1 MNRRS
6 SYKVTFFDRHGPA
19 GALRLLALRNGF
31 VAFGAGLLMF
41 VVVGDKKLHLDGWRL
56 IVFTLVCALTLGI
69 VAAFA
74 GLQMGE
80 AAGSVAQRVYMG
92 GDSTPYEEQFS
103 QEQALVMQRDYAG
116 ALALYEQR
124 ITVSPGEPR
133 VRIAA
138 ADLYVT
144 HGENPKRAA
153 ELYREVQRIPELPSG
168 HDVYVTNKLADL
180 YLGPLKEPGRALVEF
195 RRLAHRYPGSTTAKH
210 AKMAIA
216 NLKPDIVK
224 RPSQS
229 KS

>member
-19 GALRLLALRNGF
+19 GVVLLQAFRNGCI
-31 VAFGAGLLMF
+31 ALGAGLLMF
-41 VVVGDKKLHLDGWRL
+41 PVVGYEKLGLTGWSL
-56 IVFTLVCALTLGI
+56 ILFTLVCALTLASAGAL
-69 VAAFA
+69 V

-80 AAGSVAQRVYMG
+80 AAGDVASRVYMG
-92 GDSTPYEEQFS
+92 GDGTPYEEQFS

-124 ITVSPGEPR
+124 ITMSPGEPR

-138 ADLYVT
+138 ADLYMT

-180 YLGPLKEPGRALVEF
+180 YLGPLEEPGRALVEF
-195 RRLAHRYPGSTTAKH
+195 RRLAYRYPESKAAKF
-210 AKMAIA
+210 ALMAIA